1 MELTGPVQSGDA
13 VYQIMVRT
21 LHFRCEQVP
30 ALSAHSAWLWGALK
44 TGQEQA
50 YRKRREQEGL
60 DPLAQKL
67 EKQVEATVTK
77 VLAEPRADQAKWI
90 RRTLDTCEAKAS

>member
-1 MELTGPVQSGDA
+1 
-13 VYQIMVRT
+13 MVRT
-21 LHFRCEQVP
+21 LHFRCEKVD
-30 ALSAHSAWLWGALK
+30 ALSVHSAWLWGARK

-50 YRKRREQEGL
+50 YQKRREQEGA

-67 EKQVEATVTK
+67 EKQVEATVTQ

-90 RRTLDTCEAKAS
+90 RQTLDTCEVKAS

>member
-1 MELTGPVQSGDA
+1 M
-13 VYQIMVRT
+13 
-21 LHFRCEQVP
+21 
-30 ALSAHSAWLWGALK
+30 GALK

-67 EKQVEATVTK
+67 EKQVAATVTK